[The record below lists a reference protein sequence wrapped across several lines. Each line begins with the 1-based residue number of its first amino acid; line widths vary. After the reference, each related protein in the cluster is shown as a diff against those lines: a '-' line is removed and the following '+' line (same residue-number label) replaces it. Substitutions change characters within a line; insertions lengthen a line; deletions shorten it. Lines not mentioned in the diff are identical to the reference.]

1 MSPIRSECSGSSAVL
16 HLLNG
21 SFTMTETDSDSDSK
35 PDAYIALHRTFHI
48 AQTRTPIPTPY
59 FFTGQG
65 SESES
70 VPESV
75 SDNVNEP

>member
-1 MSPIRSECSGSSAVL
+1 ML

-21 SFTMTETDSDSDSK
+21 SFTMTETDSDSDSDSDSK